1 MLVLYSIVLA
11 IFSIYSYVLV
21 EPGFEPFQNLA
32 ITSVQHAIT
41 NFGHT
46 QRSASVLIYLILIS
60 SLMFF
65 HLWFVKRAKTVNL
78 TAIVTVTGVIL
89 FFSYPFLS
97 RDIFNYMFYA
107 KIVTYYHQNPYAVN
121 PLSFPGDPSLRYVV
135 VPHILFPYG
144 PTYLAASIIPSFLS
158 GGNMIA
164 SYFLFKLFSIGTYAS
179 GVYVLGKWK
188 KEWGVFFATSPVILV
203 EGVINAHNDLFTLTL
218 ALWGIYFLF
227 HKKERLARVFLL
239 LAGLVKFFGLP
250 LTIVGRSQKSLG
262 TILALGLSIS
272 MLFVIAASH
281 GIFPWYF
288 LLLFAFIP
296 YQYEVIKKYQFFYIG
311 LLLSYVFYIETGEWF
326 LAFFYQ
332 MIFGSLVINF
342 IYNMTNGFF
351 IRRIHKK

>member
-1 MLVLYSIVLA
+1 MLVLYAIVLA
-11 IFSIYSYVLV
+11 IFSVYSYVLV
-21 EPGFEPFQNLA
+21 EPGFEPFQNPALTA
-32 ITSVQHAIT
+32 LQHAIT

-46 QRSASVLIYLILIS
+46 QRSASVLMYLLLIS
-60 SLMFF
+60 ALLFF
-65 HLWFVKRAKTVNL
+65 HLWFVKRAKSINL
-78 TAIVTVTGVIL
+78 KSIVIVAGVIL

-107 KIVTYYHQNPYAVN
+107 KIVTFYHQNPYAMN
-121 PLSFPGDPSLRYVV
+121 PLSFPSDPSLKYVV

-144 PTYLAASIIPSFLS
+144 PTYLAVSLIPSLLS

-164 SYFLFKLFSIGTYAS
+164 SYFLFKLLSIGTYAT
-179 GVYVLGKWK
+179 GAYILGKWK
-188 KEWGVFFATSPVILV
+188 KEWGVFFATSPIILV
-203 EGVINAHNDLFTLTL
+203 EGVINAHNDLFTLTV

-227 HKKERLARVFLL
+227 HKKEALGRVFLL
-239 LAGLVKFFGLP
+239 LAGFIKFFGLP
-250 LTIVGRSQKSLG
+250 LSIIGRTHKSVG
-262 TILALGLSIS
+262 TILALGLTIG

-288 LLLFAFIP
+288 LVLFAFIP
-296 YQYEVIKKYQFFYIG
+296 YWFDVIKKYQFFYFG